1 MEIYNESGLKP
12 APIDIGI
19 DIDID
24 IDIDI
29 VSFKKQLL

>member
-19 DIDID
+19 DIDI
-24 IDIDI
+24 